1 MDVHRQIIAGMTSL
15 AVLYAGA
22 SHALGLGE
30 LQLESA
36 LHQPLRA
43 TISLHGAQGLTP
55 SDVRISLADAEAFS
69 RVGIERPY
77 FLTDLRFTP
86 VMLGQQLA
94 IRVESNRPVNEPY
107 LNFLVQLH
115 RPGGLLL
122 REYTLL
128 LDPPLYQPT
137 PIMATSAMPQP
148 VPAAAP
154 LVAAP
159 PARPRAQPSLPA
171 LQPQPGAGQY
181 QTASGDSLWAIAAAT
196 RPDDSVPVRT
206 QMLAIRALN
215 PEAFVDGDI
224 DRLRTG
230 QTLTL
235 PTAQQVGGASAST
248 DTGGM
253 PVAASSTSGGAERAA
268 AESPVALP
276 MQNDRLRIEEPEL
289 QAAALENEELKNR
302 LGVLESRFNVLL
314 AELDSRD
321 RQIASLQAEL
331 DVMRRA
337 RDAQLQLA
345 AAAPQQQMGEANQL
359 SAATAQAGAL
369 PPGVDEPVMAG
380 AVEAVLPPA
389 DTTSVSQQGSIMN
402 WWPALLTLLV
412 LIAGTIILRLRRGPE
427 PEPVVA
433 ISSPAPQPVIMP
445 GSKTADPL
453 EGVELYITYGRLVEA
468 RELLDKAISAEP
480 QRVDLRQRQ
489 LAVLAELGDAT
500 AFAEQEVLVL
510 ELGGDR
516 TRVDQLKARFPQMEQ
531 SRLRSEDQVEPLQE
545 APAALLE
552 EATDTVALDLDSFEL
567 DADWDLIDELDI
579 DNPGRQAT
587 EKATLA
593 EPFESNL
600 KDFPE
605 VGELDEGFAG
615 HFARTSNPGS
625 NS

>member
-15 AVLYAGA
+15 AVLYAGV

-43 TISLHGAQGLTP
+43 TISLNGAQGLQP
-55 SDVRISLADAEAFS
+55 GDVRISLADAEAFS
-69 RVGIERPY
+69 RVGIERPH

-94 IRVESNRPVNEPY
+94 VRVESNRPVNEPY

-137 PIMATSAMPQP
+137 PIMAASAMPEP
-148 VPAAAP
+148 VSAAVSVVSAPPSVPAP
-154 LVAAP
+154 S
-159 PARPRAQPSLPA
+159 QPSLPR
-171 LQPQPGAGQY
+171 LEPEPGASQY
-181 QTASGDSLWAIAAAT
+181 QTTSGDSLWAIAAAT
-196 RPDDSVPVRT
+196 RPDSSVPVRR
-206 QMLAIRALN
+206 QMLAICALN
-215 PEAFVDGDI
+215 PAAFVDGDI
-224 DRLRTG
+224 DRLRLG
-230 QTLTL
+230 QILTL
-235 PTAQQVGGASAST
+235 PTAEQVGGASASV
-248 DTGGM
+248 DRGAQVAISSPGM
-253 PVAASSTSGGAERAA
+253 EARLPAVEPAA
-268 AESPVALP
+268 VLP
-276 MQNDRLRIEEPEL
+276 GQPDRLRIEEPML
-289 QAAALENEELKNR
+289 QATAAENEELKNR
-302 LGVLESRFNVLL
+302 LGVLESRFNLL
-314 AELDSRD
+314 LGELDSRD

-345 AAAPQQQMGEANQL
+345 TAPPREQVGEADRL
-359 SAATAQAGAL
+359 SATPAQAGAL
-369 PPGVDEPVMAG
+369 LPGVDGQAVAG
-380 AVEAVLPPA
+380 AVEAQLPPA
-389 DTTSVSQQGSIMN
+389 DAAPAELRGSIMN
-402 WWPALLTLLV
+402 WWPALLALLV

-427 PEPVVA
+427 PELVAPV
-433 ISSPAPQPVIMP
+433 SRPAPEPVAMP

-468 RELLDKAISAEP
+468 RDLLDKAINAEP

-500 AFAEQEVLVL
+500 AFAEQEALVL
-510 ELGGDR
+510 EMGGDR
-516 TRVDQLKARFPQMEQ
+516 ARVDQLKARFPQMEQ
-531 SRLRSEDQVEPLQE
+531 QRPRQSGPVEPPQE
-545 APAALLE
+545 APAALLDE
-552 EATDTVALDLDSFEL
+552 SADSVALDLDSFEL
-567 DADWDLIDELDI
+567 DADWDLIDQLDV
-579 DNPGRQAT
+579 DNPKPQVA
-587 EKATLA
+587 EQVALS

-605 VGELDEGFAG
+605 VGELDEGFAD
-615 HFARTSNPGS
+615 HFAPASNPGS

>member
-1 MDVHRQIIAGMTSL
+1 MTSL
-15 AVLYAGA
+15 AVLYAGV

-43 TISLHGAQGLTP
+43 TISLNGAQGLQP
-55 SDVRISLADAEAFS
+55 GDVRISLADAEAFS
-69 RVGIERPY
+69 RVGIERPH

-94 IRVESNRPVNEPY
+94 VRVESNRPVNEPY

-137 PIMATSAMPQP
+137 PIMEATVLPQP
-148 VPAAAP
+148 VAVPVVATPAP
-154 LVAAP
+154 S
-159 PARPRAQPSLPA
+159 PRVQPSLPA
-171 LQPQPGAGQY
+171 LQPQVGAGQY
-181 QTASGDSLWAIAAAT
+181 QTASGDSLWSIASAT
-196 RPDDSVPVRT
+196 RPDESVAVRT

-215 PEAFVDGDI
+215 PDAFVDGDM

-230 QTLTL
+230 RTLIL
-235 PTAQQVGGASAST
+235 PTVEQVGGSPASVAGST
-248 DTGGM
+248 
-253 PVAASSTSGGAERAA
+253 PVAPVSTGREVLPAVAA
-268 AESPVALP
+268 PLP
-276 MQNDRLRIEEPEL
+276 AHAGQSDRLRIEEPAL

-314 AELDSRD
+314 AELDTRD

-337 RDAQLQLA
+337 RDAQLA
-345 AAAPQQQMGEANQL
+345 AVPAVVQADEATRFS
-359 SAATAQAGAL
+359 SASAQAGVLL
-369 PPGVDEPVMAG
+369 PDADGPAVPG
-380 AVEAVLPPA
+380 AVEAQQPSAELAPPA
-389 DTTSVSQQGSIMN
+389 VEPQPSIMN
-402 WWPALLTLLV
+402 WWPALLALLV

-433 ISSPAPQPVIMP
+433 LRSPTPEPVAMP

-468 RELLDKAISAEP
+468 RDLLDKAINAEP

-500 AFAEQEVLVL
+500 AFAEQEALVL
-510 ELGGDR
+510 EMGGDR
-516 TRVDQLKARFPQMEQ
+516 ARVDQLKARFPQMEQ
-531 SRLRSEDQVEPLQE
+531 QRPRQSGPVEPLQE
-545 APAALLE
+545 APAALLDE
-552 EATDTVALDLDSFEL
+552 SADSVALDLDSFEL
-567 DADWDLIDELDI
+567 DADWDLIDQLDV
-579 DNPGRQAT
+579 DNPKPQVA
-587 EKATLA
+587 EQVALS

-605 VGELDEGFAG
+605 VGELDEGFAD
-615 HFARTSNPGS
+615 HFAPASNPGS